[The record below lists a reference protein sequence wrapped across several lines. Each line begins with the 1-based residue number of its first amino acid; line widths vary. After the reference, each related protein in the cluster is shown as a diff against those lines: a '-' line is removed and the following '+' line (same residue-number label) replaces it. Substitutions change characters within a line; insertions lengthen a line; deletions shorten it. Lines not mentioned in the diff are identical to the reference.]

1 MVFKVGVT
9 LPEAVQMVTENV
21 AKLYGIFDSVG
32 SIEAGKR
39 ADIVILDD
47 QLEVVSVYVSGTQ
60 VR

>member
-1 MVFKVGVT
+1 
-9 LPEAVQMVTENV
+9 MVTENV